1 MAKSASSRLGVQ
13 RPAKSDTTGRRS
25 RASGISR
32 HGTDWDDFAT
42 RSEERILA
50 GIADDPDAFVT
61 DDAFWSKARVV
72 RATDRRVVVVLN
84 PDVARWFRKKKDGD
98 AQLNALLRERMEA
111 ERRPPAKKRRDGR

>member
-1 MAKSASSRLGVQ
+1 
-13 RPAKSDTTGRRS
+13 
-25 RASGISR
+25 
-32 HGTDWDDFAT
+32 
-42 RSEERILA
+42 
-50 GIADDPDAFVT
+50 VT